1 MPFDAACVL
10 SRRGRPTAVLAS
22 GDPFWHGAGGSLAA
36 QLSPDEWIAHPSPST
51 FSLAAAR
58 LGWPLESTIC
68 IGLHAAPFERLVPL
82 LSRGAQII
90 CLVRDAKAAGD
101 LASWLTARGFGASR
115 LWSLSALGGSRE
127 SVTEG
132 KAESFTVGDAVSPL
146 ALAIEADGAAGL
158 PRVSGLADDLF
169 QHDGQITKRPIRAL
183 ALSALAPRPGEH
195 LWDIGAGSGSISIE
209 WALAGGNAIAIE
221 VREDRVA
228 NIRANA
234 EAFGVMHKV
243 TIITGSAPAALA
255 SLDKPE
261 AAFIGGGLDAAMFAA
276 VWPLMP
282 DGTRI
287 VAHGVTLETEAL
299 LSDYNRVTAA
309 SSCASISP
317 MPCHSVAIDRGRHRA
332 RSCSG
337 MLSRKAAHD
346 RAFHRRRPWRA
357 RSSHVTRSR
366 SGRLLPGLP
375 LCRLAGAC
383 GNPGALSG
391 RRAYRQHCAAVA
403 RRDHRGDRESAR
415 RGPRCRAAALGRPLG
430 LVDHG
435 RTAASPAR
443 ARHSLHG
450 HAGRAVIR
458 GGGRRARS
466 RTDAAW
472 PCAIRGADPHLRSRQ
487 RHAGGRDACSFCSDR
502 CRACDSSFGA
512 CTGQARCRA
521 DAVLWRRLPGR
532 RGLARELARREDRA
546 RHPRHA
552 AILAWRGART
562 HRDHPGRPY
571 ARSARFRGEPPLRRR
586 LRPPL
591 SAGRRQPSLSGGIRR
606 WRAASSSPRRPPAPA
621 RPR

>member
-1 MPFDAACVL
+1 MAEPWLSIIGIGEDGLAGLSEASRNALARAETVFGGERHLRLAHVDGRGQAWPVPFDAACVL

-115 LWSLSALGGSRE
+115 LWSLLALGGSRE

-243 TIITGSAPAALA
+243 TIIMGTAPAALA

-299 LSDYNRVTAA
+299 LSVLQQGYGGELMRID
-309 SSCASISP
+309 ISHA
-317 MPCHSVAIDRGRHRA
+317 MP
-332 RSCSG
+332 
-337 MLSRKAAHD
+337 
-346 RAFHRRRPWRA
+346 
-357 RSSHVTRSR
+357 
-366 SGRLLPGLP
+366 
-375 LCRLAGAC
+375 
-383 GNPGALSG
+383 
-391 RRAYRQHCAAVA
+391 
-403 RRDHRGDRESAR
+403 
-415 RGPRCRAAALGRPLG
+415 LGRM
-430 LVDHG
+430 
-435 RTAASPAR
+435 RSWQASRPVVQW
-443 ARHSLHG
+443 H
-450 HAGRAVIR
+450 V
-458 GGGRRARS
+458 
-466 RTDAAW
+466 
-472 PCAIRGADPHLRSRQ
+472 
-487 RHAGGRDACSFCSDR
+487 
-502 CRACDSSFGA
+502 
-512 CTGQARCRA
+512 
-521 DAVLWRRLPGR
+521 VKK
-532 RGLARELARREDRA
+532 
-546 RHPRHA
+546 
-552 AILAWRGART
+552 
-562 HRDHPGRPY
+562 GRP
-571 ARSARFRGEPPLRRR
+571 
-586 LRPPL
+586 
-591 SAGRRQPSLSGGIRR
+591 
-606 WRAASSSPRRPPAPA
+606 
-621 RPR
+621 